1 MLASFQPPP
10 LTSLSPLNKLGQP
23 FLTLMG
29 PSPFTS
35 QAQHK
40 KRNKRKGKIWRG
52 GSGDVAKD
60 IATLFSFRN

>member
-40 KRNKRKGKIWRG
+40 KRNKRKGKI
-52 GSGDVAKD
+52 
-60 IATLFSFRN
+60 